1 MRALAWSHLVA
12 WALPLIAPPIVELAA
27 GKIEGCVQFFVQ
39 EALRGG
45 IPQSASFTSFA
56 AVYGAVSEDESSGL
70 VPPQSMG
77 HPFGEGTGNS
87 SAESNGQV
95 H

>member
-1 MRALAWSHLVA
+1 MQL
-12 WALPLIAPPIVELAA
+12 
-27 GKIEGCVQFFVQ
+27 FVQ

-56 AVYGAVSEDESSGL
+56 AVYGAVSDDESSGL

-77 HPFGEGTGNS
+77 HPFGERTGNLP
-87 SAESNGQV
+87 AESNGEV